1 MTIIESLARYAP
13 LSEECQKALLERSKP
28 VIIPAGT
35 GLLCP
40 GQISDKI
47 YFIESGTAHIYYNAA
62 EEEEDAKFVTSWFAR
77 EGGLVSSIDSFFG
90 QKRSTEY
97 VQTIEKCHCRVLTYN
112 DLEQLYIDFPEL
124 NIVFRKLY
132 QFYLQVHERRTRL
145 LRTKNLTKRY
155 LYFLKLYPLLSSR
168 VKAQD
173 VASYLEVSPGKLCN
187 IKKEIHDSK
196 LPDEILPDY
205 LIS

>member
-35 GLLCP
+35 GLLSP

-47 YFIESGTAHIYYNAA
+47 YFIESGTARIYYNAA

-90 QKRSTEY
+90 Q
-97 VQTIEKCHCRVLTYN
+97 
-112 DLEQLYIDFPEL
+112 L
-124 NIVFRKLY
+124 NGFSSDKGGIGTSKIYKFR
-132 QFYLQVHERRTRL
+132 RD
-145 LRTKNLTKRY
+145 NINGC
-155 LYFLKLYPLLSSR
+155 
-168 VKAQD
+168 VKWT
-173 VASYLEVSPGKLCN
+173 S
-187 IKKEIHDSK
+187 I
-196 LPDEILPDY
+196 
-205 LIS
+205 